1 MRTELLVS
9 ISNSVESLQGFQG
22 LTGIEASRAKMQ
34 FQIGF
39 LRAVESNEDLLGML
53 CSEEDNCASAFSS
66 SLQEMESLIGEQS
79 RVRLFGRDL
88 APEKM
93 GSYAARIVIAQTMFR
108 KCEHDLLGIQAKEVK
123 SEDKEEI
130 KAPAKAEEVK
140 DAPDN
145 VSSIAALSAKPERP
159 VRNID
164 DTTGKTLP
172 TPFRS
177 GAQEKQSQKV
187 STLHTA
193 STNKAEPAPAQSKS
207 VQQGMTGEDCVNLL
221 ESTEREMSSMQ
232 DSNKDVAV
240 GSSVK
245 SGGNAD
251 VLAKLRSLGRDFS
264 ATIEADGAQFVRN
277 SPMG

>member
-9 ISNSVESLQGFQG
+9 ISNSIESLQGFQG
-22 LTGIEASRAKMQ
+22 LVGIEASRAKLQ

-39 LRAVESNEDLLGML
+39 LRAIESNEDLIGML
-53 CSEEDNCASAFSS
+53 CSEEDNCASAFCS
-66 SLQEMESLIGEQS
+66 SLEEMESLIGEQS

-123 SEDKEEI
+123 AQVKEEI
-130 KAPAKAEEVK
+130 QAQAKAEEAQ
-140 DAPDN
+140 DTPDN

-187 STLHTA
+187 SSLPSA
-193 STNKAEPAPAQSKS
+193 SMNKAEPAPAQSKS
-207 VQQGMTGEDCVNLL
+207 VQAGMTGEDCVNLL

-232 DSNKDVAV
+232 DSKKDLAV
-240 GSSVK
+240 GGAAK
-245 SGGNAD
+245 PGGNAD